1 MKDYTVFLGDVALDE
16 YYRADCWPE
25 AGGKAFVDQM
35 EAKHGGM
42 IANAAC
48 VYSAAGGD
56 ARFMTTLNSGEV
68 SRVLV
73 EGLEKQG
80 VSPVYVITD
89 DSLADSKCMIFLAK
103 DNNTVMILNTGL
115 ISYELTEEY
124 LNVLKDANCLYT
136 TLSDLLRMRFGNMEG
151 LEIAHILRQ
160 NGVQIF
166 CDLDTGYL
174 DEEKEIFYQELD
186 YAVFNHIG
194 FRNYRGKRT
203 EEEAAQQLLSYGVKA
218 VVITCGIEGCRLYSE
233 KMYKTI
239 PAFQVEAADVTGAG
253 DTFSASFL
261 YGIQRFGED
270 YEKAAEYASAAAAIC
285 VSGVGARAGA
295 VSENEVRCFLKKQG
309 LDY

>member
-56 ARFMTTLNSGEV
+56 ARFMTTLNSGKV

-174 DEEKEIFYQELD
+174 DEEKEIFYQGLD

-203 EEEAAQQLLSYGVKA
+203 EEEAAQQLL
-218 VVITCGIEGCRLYSE
+218 C
-233 KMYKTI
+233 
-239 PAFQVEAADVTGAG
+239 
-253 DTFSASFL
+253 
-261 YGIQRFGED
+261 FGED